1 MVEPEYYGLTRRIVH
16 NEQIKTTDMGSVQL
30 LFVDRTTLDIGPN
43 SDLVID
49 NFIYEPA
56 AGAGEI
62 SASLAKGALRFVGG
76 QISHFGAATVSTPVA
91 TIGIRGGTATIAHG
105 KGGTRVISH
114 FGQITVTN
122 ECGTVVIRRTG
133 FATTVLDRH
142 TCPTDPAR
150 VSQAEINQYLV
161 LLTSQRG
168 QTGGVSSVPSDA
180 LVRQFD
186 IGKTN
191 GAFGPDSS
199 PIQPQ
204 TTNVQNQVFDIIVQ
218 ATQKAALTNVKTAQ
232 PPQRSSPPPPP
243 PPPPPD

>member
-1 MVEPEYYGLTRRIVH
+1 MVEPEYYGFAQIVH

-142 TCPTDPAR
+142 TCPHRSGWRQPSRDQPILGSFDKSAVR
-150 VSQAEINQYLV
+150 LAEFHRFLPM
-161 LLTSQRG
+161 R
-168 QTGGVSSVPSDA
+168 
-180 LVRQFD
+180 
-186 IGKTN
+186 
-191 GAFGPDSS
+191 
-199 PIQPQ
+199 
-204 TTNVQNQVFDIIVQ
+204 
-218 ATQKAALTNVKTAQ
+218 
-232 PPQRSSPPPPP
+232 
-243 PPPPPD
+243 